1 METVTREELKEK
13 MERGDNFVLVDVLD
27 EPYYRQ
33 SHLPGAINLPLES
46 VAEAEEVLSDKSAE
60 IIVYCMNTM

>member
-1 METVTREELKEK
+1 METVTRDELTGK
-13 MERGDNFVLVDVLD
+13 MERGDAFVLVNVLN

-46 VAEAEEVLSDKSAE
+46 VGEAKEVLPDKSAE
-60 IIVYCMNTM
+60 IIVYCMNTI

>member
-1 METVTREELKEK
+1 
-13 MERGDNFVLVDVLD
+13 MERGDAFVLLDVLN

-46 VAEAEEVLSDKSAE
+46 VGEAKEVLPDKSAE
-60 IIVYCMNTM
+60 IIVYCMNTI